1 MVLIQQNKSDKYLV
15 LAELQD
21 PDTQGEENRSS
32 LEIEIAVSEPT
43 DSVAPVPPYLES
55 PITGN
60 ILTTKSSNK
69 APVDVGFGQL
79 HSSSVDTSLSHN
91 QSPATGH
98 NDRESS
104 SSQTARPEGT
114 EVLLSGSTPQTE
126 EILELHSDRLNV
138 GPSSVVANEQNAEL
152 PGRPIHAVP
161 QNDMAVPQEVLSTSP
176 QQNQILRDN
185 DVAFPQEVVSTSGR
199 NQATP
204 QVDIDSGTLHGPGS
218 LLNPTHYPSW
228 NSSPSSLPDPLQIEI
243 ERIHRE
249 AEQLEK
255 HHVETVTLE
264 FLVDHCL
271 C

>member
-1 MVLIQQNKSDKYLV
+1 MVP
-15 LAELQD
+15 AELQD
-21 PDTQGEENRSS
+21 PDTLGEENRSS

-43 DSVAPVPPYLES
+43 DSVAPVPPYMES

-69 APVDVGFGQL
+69 APVDVVFG
-79 HSSSVDTSLSHN
+79 HSLSVDISLSRN

-104 SSQTARPEGT
+104 SLQTARPEGT
-114 EVLLSGSTPQTE
+114 EVLLSGSIPQTE

-138 GPSSVVANEQNAEL
+138 GPSSVVANEQNSEL
-152 PGRPIHAVP
+152 PARPNHAVP
-161 QNDMAVPQEVLSTSP
+161 QND
-176 QQNQILRDN
+176 
-185 DVAFPQEVVSTSGR
+185 VAIPQEVVSTSGR
-199 NQATP
+199 PNQAIP
-204 QVDIDSGTLHGPGS
+204 QVDTDSGTLHGPGF

-228 NSSPSSLPDPLQIEI
+228 NSSSSSLPDPLQIEI

-255 HHVETVTLE
+255 HHVETVSLE

-271 C
+271 CFTIFSFLLLGCSTLNRLHS